1 MRCCSMGDPIR
12 TPAKSRPATQ
22 ARTSRAPMRPGQA
35 RLDQVYPLVDFILAR
50 LLVLAVTLAILRG
63 QVTTELVAAIW
74 ASYCLL
80 RATQRK

>member
-1 MRCCSMGDPIR
+1 VRCCSMGDPVR
-12 TPAKSRPATQ
+12 KPAKSQLATQ

-35 RLDQVYPLVDFILAR
+35 RLDSPLVDFILAR

-63 QVTTELVAAIW
+63 QVNTELVAAIW

-80 RATQRK
+80 RATQCK